1 MHVENGNELVTKNQ
15 TIERRSDREL
25 VVTRTFNAPARIV
38 FDAWTKPELV
48 MRWWAP
54 RSSGM
59 KLLACEIDLRV
70 GGKYRYVFA
79 GEGDTQLAFF
89 GTYKEVERPTR
100 LVSTDEDQTP
110 TGGDGEAFT
119 TTTFTEKAGK
129 TAVVMLQLYASKEAL
144 DEAVNGMD
152 AGTRETFD
160 QLEELLAATNKSGG

>member
-1 MHVENGNELVTKNQ
+1 MQVENGNELVTKNQ
-15 TIERRSDREL
+15 TTVERRSEREL

-54 RSSGM
+54 RSFGM

-79 GEGDTQLAFF
+79 GQGDTPLVFF

-100 LVSTDEDQTP
+100 LVSTDEEQTP
-110 TGGDGEAFT
+110 AGGEAYT
-119 TTTFTEKAGK
+119 TTIFAEKSGK
-129 TAVVMLQLYASKEAL
+129 TTVTMTQLFASKEAL
-144 DEAVNGMD
+144 DEAADGTSAGM
-152 AGTRETFD
+152 RETFE
-160 QLEELLAATNKSGG
+160 QLEELLAALKKSGG